1 MDYSSILNKAFKL
14 VRQKAVWG
22 MALLATFLGYSEIGF
37 SSGTGYIRRTNSQ
50 SIENTGDL
58 QVLMDNLLR
67 SVQLY
72 LPIIIGGVVVVI
84 LLGVVFGVLRVI
96 ARGGLLAMLAQ
107 ADASGS
113 TTFRYGWQQGLQH
126 ALRLWLQS
134 LIFALPGLIITAVF
148 GGIFAAVFLPQLMAL
163 TQSSDPDPTSLIGN
177 LGLVVLCLCCGGLLL
192 LPIGLV
198 LSIIQRLAQYH
209 LITRSTGVL
218 ASIAAGWQMFRQNFT
233 ANFVIALI
241 MWGISFGLSIV
252 VGAITGIIGVPVAL
266 LSALGSGSANQL
278 LSAAV
283 LLPVAILGL
292 ITLALSYTLGTGYT
306 IFTNAIWLQAYHH
319 NSEHTTI

>member
-148 GGIFAAVFLPQLMAL
+148 GGIFAAVFFTSTNGFDTVERPR
-163 TQSSDPDPTSLIGN
+163 SNKPDRE
-177 LGLVVLCLCCGGLLL
+177 LGVGRAV
-192 LPIGLV
+192 LV
-198 LSIIQRLAQYH
+198 LRWLA
-209 LITRSTGVL
+209 
-218 ASIAAGWQMFRQNFT
+218 AAADW
-233 ANFVIALI
+233 
-241 MWGISFGLSIV
+241 FG
-252 VGAITGIIGVPVAL
+252 T
-266 LSALGSGSANQL
+266 
-278 LSAAV
+278 
-283 LLPVAILGL
+283 
-292 ITLALSYTLGTGYT
+292 
-306 IFTNAIWLQAYHH
+306 
-319 NSEHTTI
+319 